1 MTKSEAKERIGRLRK
16 TIDRY
21 RYAYHVLDKS
31 EISDEALDSLKK
43 ELFDLETQFPDL
55 ITPDSPTQRVGG
67 APLKAFKKVMREGRR
82 RMNSL
87 EDAFSKEEMR
97 AWQER
102 LENYLHRK
110 IRASFYCDLKMD
122 GLAVELIYRDGL
134 FVQGSTRGDG
144 FVGEDITQNLK
155 TIEAIPL
162 RLSGKLPKELIVR
175 GEAFMTHKEFTRIN
189 REQEKKGGKFY
200 ANP

>member
-87 EDAFSKEEMR
+87 EDAFSEEEMR

-102 LENYLHRK
+102 LENYLHKK
-110 IRASFYCDLKMD
+110 IRAPFYCDLKMD